1 MWQGHGAA
9 GEGEGGRVLAASSLH
24 EKLKACCYAQAAVTY
39 RRTHKAHL
47 LHLLHLLHSTA
58 ERPLCW
64 IPTRGAILH
73 FQFTAI
79 NEFDKF
85 FRKSAT
91 EVYLKPLTLFNFH
104 MIMIACQMFT
114 ALQLSCALIGG
125 QGAKSLNELDE
136 VRVLDN
142 LFNLQV
148 QATPFS

>member
-24 EKLKACCYAQAAVTY
+24 EKLKACCYAQAADTY

-64 IPTRGAILH
+64 IQTIPMRGAILH

-85 FRKSAT
+85 FCKSVT
-91 EVYLKPLTLFNFH
+91 VVYLKPYSLF
-104 MIMIACQMFT
+104 
-114 ALQLSCALIGG
+114 
-125 QGAKSLNELDE
+125 
-136 VRVLDN
+136 
-142 LFNLQV
+142 
-148 QATPFS
+148 FSYDHDCMPDVYRAAAVH